1 MGLKLTRESEVDATN
16 PKAHDLYLDEHQQ
29 LKWFGLDITDE
40 QDYAEA
46 IGQTIKC
53 RLMMIRGEW
62 YLDQNQ
68 GTPWIERIWV
78 IGSNKEERLK
88 AVFSSVIEG
97 TPGVRRLTRITV
109 ESFDPAL
116 RQAVITW
123 EVVVETGQRISSE
136 ELDQPF
142 LVGLSLRRAA

>member
-1 MGLKLTRESEVDATN
+1 MGLKLTRESEVDGTN

-29 LKWFGLDITDE
+29 LVWFGLDITDE

-88 AVFSSVIEG
+88 AVFSAVIEG

-116 RQAVITW
+116 RQAEITW